1 MSDTTTTITELTN
14 PYGKYLEEFFA
25 YHALIA
31 EDDIPSGVT
40 GTPWEVSN
48 ESGLDHFWKRFIQKE
63 IPFEKI
69 QEFVEKGKEVDAK
82 RDTLY
87 KNLKVFPYGFLT
99 PVLLLGQDL
108 ETTFQAMIDMVSSD
122 TPTPPHK
129 DVDAFIYEMEKIRD
143 IMLQGITGEYTSGKQ
158 APEVTSRSEGFSI
171 PSLESPIEKAIDT
184 LLAQSGSPGIEELF
198 SLASKTAEVE
208 EDYERK
214 IEALVA
220 DHTSGVKK
228 VKSEHRKTRSEL
240 KEAKEALTKLALTPT
255 LPEVRVDATLDM
267 PEGNLVY
274 KKASEIFPDIK
285 FESDFLSVPFWEW
298 DGPHPDVP
306 MIDESYIFRP
316 DLLSKVLYAL
326 ITNQR
331 MYLQGDT
338 GSGKTTLIEQV
349 AAHLNYPFLRVN
361 FDSEI
366 TRMDLIGRDVLKD
379 GASHFVDGMLPKAMS
394 GPYITCFDEIDFVRP
409 DIAYVMQAALEG
421 NGLRITED
429 GDRLVTPDPSFR
441 MFGTGN
447 TVGQGDEHGMYQG
460 ARPQSLAFLDR
471 FTVWAN
477 VPYLDPDQRE
487 DLVKSKVPSLTKEN
501 RERLIQYTNEHL
513 ELFQSAKVLQP
524 ISPRGMLAVARAASV
539 FSLKDALKMTILDR
553 ASSDDK
559 SALAGIIDRVLK

>member
-1 MSDTTTTITELTN
+1 MSDTKPVVSSVYSE
-14 PYGKYLEEFFA
+14 YLDEFFGL
-25 YHALIA
+25 HHLL
-31 EDDIPSGVT
+31 DPKDIPDGVT
-40 GTPWEVSN
+40 GTPWEVTD
-48 ESGLDHFWKRFIQKE
+48 EKKMDHFWKRFLNAKVD
-63 IPFEKI
+63 PHKRH
-69 QEFVEKGKEVDAK
+69 EFLTKSGES
-82 RDTLY
+82 TLY
-87 KNLKVFPYGFLT
+87 KALKKFPYGCLT
-99 PVLLLGQDL
+99 PVLLLGKDL
-108 ETTFQAMIDMVSSD
+108 NEVFDDMISKAGEEH
-122 TPTPPHK
+122 PTPPYETVE
-129 DVDAFIYEMEKIRD
+129 DFIKEMEQVRD
-143 IMLQGITGEYTSGKQ
+143 IVTEALVNGSVSSS
-158 APEVTSRSEGFSI
+158 APTTENSEGFKRPDI
-171 PSLESPIEKAIDT
+171 DAPISKAIDT
-184 LLAQSGSPGIEELF
+184 LLSQAGAPSIEELF
-198 SLASKTAEVE
+198 DLASKTDEVRTQLTSDIE
-208 EDYERK
+208 GLKSAYNKDIDARK
-214 IEALVA
+214 
-220 DHTSGVKK
+220 K
-228 VKSEHRKTRSEL
+228 EHDKTLKDL
-240 KEAKEALTKLALTPT
+240 KEVSDTLSKMSLMPT
-255 LPEVRVDATLDM
+255 LPEVSVAADGVI
-267 PEGNLVY
+267 PEGKLVY

-285 FESDFLSVPFWEW
+285 LENDFENVPTWEW
-298 DGPHPDVP
+298 DGVHPDVP
-306 MIDESYIFRP
+306 MIDEAYIFRP

-349 AAHLNYPFLRVN
+349 AAHLNYPFLRIN

-447 TVGQGDEHGMYQG
+447 TVGQGDEQGMYQG

-477 VPYLDPDQRE
+477 VPYLEPAQRE
-487 DLVKSKVPSLTKEN
+487 DLIKRKVPALKPED
-501 RERLIQYTNEHL
+501 RKALVQYTNEHL
-513 ELFQSAKVLQP
+513 ELFQGAKVLQP
-524 ISPRGMLAVARAASV
+524 ISPRGMLAVARAATV

-559 SALAGIIDRVLK
+559 SALAGIVDRVV